1 MSLSGVCASRKSSPR
16 TEERAVEVEGP
27 QSHGHSLWTLWPLA
41 LGEGGQQ
48 KVARDGTR
56 KAFCWQL
63 AGPIC
68 QTRQGL
74 PALEI

>member
-1 MSLSGVCASRKSSPR
+1 M
-16 TEERAVEVEGP
+16 EVEGP
-27 QSHGHSLWTLWPLA
+27 QSHRHSLWTLPLA
-41 LGEGGQQ
+41 FGPWGGGQQ

-56 KAFCWQL
+56 QAFCWQL

-74 PALEI
+74 PVLEI